1 MGRLGVVISVVA
13 LMVALGGTGYAAMK
27 VPRGSVGH
35 AQLRPGAVQSDVVK
49 DGSLLARDFNPKDL
63 PKGPKGDPGATN
75 VIIRDVAGATA
86 PPGQIGTAVAACQG
100 AERAVGG
107 GGSFAGEPNVNDR
120 LVDTRPLTAE
130 GASGGPPARW
140 QSRIVNGDPGTPRT
154 PTAYVVCA
162 SP

>member
-1 MGRLGVVISVVA
+1 MGRMGVVISVVA
-13 LMVALGGTGYAAMK
+13 LIVALGGTSYAAMK

-49 DGSLLARDFNPKDL
+49 DGSLLKRDFNPKDL
-63 PKGPKGDPGATN
+63 PAGPKGDPGATN
-75 VIIRDVAGATA
+75 VQIRGAVGATA
-86 PPGQIGTAVAACQG
+86 PPGQIGTAVATCEG
-100 AERAVGG
+100 EERATGG

-120 LVDTRPLTAE
+120 LVDSRPLIAD
-130 GASGGPPARW
+130 GATGGTPTRW
-140 QSRIVNGDPGTPRT
+140 QARIVNGDPGGPRT